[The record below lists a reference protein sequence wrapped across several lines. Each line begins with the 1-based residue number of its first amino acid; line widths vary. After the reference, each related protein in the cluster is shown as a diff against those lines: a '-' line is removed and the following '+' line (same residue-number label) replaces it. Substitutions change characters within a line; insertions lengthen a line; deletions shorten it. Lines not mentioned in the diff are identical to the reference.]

1 MRDIELTGEQKEKIE
16 DEFSKNPDLKHI
28 TQIVFDDDTL
38 DGRSKEGRTVRK
50 FLITKSL
57 DFTTTLVPKVDEVD
71 LTNDQKQFLMGNNVE
86 KGMNALEV
94 ARLTF
99 KDRAIQALSQQH
111 RTVMEYLRRY
121 RPEIVDDNEMLT
133 TDKWAAPKSLS
144 RSIKKINDWAG
155 QDFDEVTIQTKQR
168 KMCEK
173 LLFYLKSPR
182 FVHFINQYSTVADRD
197 LFESEFVRTVWDK
210 PDLTNDE
217 LNLYITVCTNY
228 VRQKHIQQR
237 INKLSTMLN
246 DTDNERDLT
255 MRLTELIKATSEEL
269 NQCEKRIES
278 LTKDLN
284 GSRQARLKAR
294 GEQNGSIAALVE
306 AFQDKEE
313 RDRMILMAELQN
325 KLIEEEADRLESM
338 DEYKARILG
347 IYIQMKNL
355 RLDLMTNTC
364 ETTLMITLTLF
375 HGWSLL
381 HPKKLKSILKIKQKK
396 NSY

>member
-1 MRDIELTGEQKEKIE
+1 MNDIELTDEQKEKIE
-16 DEFSKNPDLKHI
+16 DEFPKNPDLKHI
-28 TQIVFDDDTL
+28 TQIIFNDDTL
-38 DGRSKEGRTVRK
+38 DGRSKEGRAVRT

-57 DFTTTLVPKVDEVD
+57 DFTTTLVPKVEGVD
-71 LTNDQKQFLMGNNVE
+71 LTNEQKQFLMGSNVE

-99 KDRAIQALSQQH
+99 KDRAVQALSQQH

-133 TDKWAAPKSLS
+133 TDKWSAPKSLS

-237 INKLSTMLN
+237 IDKLNTMLN

-347 IYIQMKNL
+347 ISK
-355 RLDLMTNTC
+355 R
-364 ETTLMITLTLF
+364 E
-375 HGWSLL
+375 
-381 HPKKLKSILKIKQKK
+381 IL
-396 NSY
+396 

>member
-1 MRDIELTGEQKEKIE
+1 MNNLQLTEEQKTQIQE
-16 DEFSKNPDLKHI
+16 EFTKNPDLRHI
-28 TQIVFDDDTL
+28 TQIVFNDDTL
-38 DGRSKEGRTVRK
+38 DGRSKEGRAVRA
-50 FLITKSL
+50 FLINNNL
-57 DFTTTLVPKVDEVD
+57 EFNTTTPQRVEEIELE
-71 LTNDQKQFLMGNNVE
+71 TQQREFLMSDNIE
-86 KGMNALEV
+86 RGMNALE
-94 ARLTF
+94 ATRLVF
-99 KDRAIQALSQQH
+99 RDREIQPLSQQH
-111 RTVMEYLRRY
+111 RMVMEFLRSY
-121 RPEIVDDNEMLT
+121 RPEIVDDNDMVT
-133 TDKWAAPKSLS
+133 NDKWSPPKSLS
-144 RSIKKINDWAG
+144 RSIKKVNDWAG
-155 QDFDEVTIQTKQR
+155 QSFDEISIQTKQK

-182 FVHFINQYSTVADRD
+182 FVHFINQYSTIADRD

-237 INKLSTMLN
+237 IDRLNNMLN
-246 DTDNERDLT
+246 DTENERDITL
-255 MRLTELIKATSEEL
+255 RLTEIIKATSDEL

-313 RDRMILMAELQN
+313 RDRMIMMAEMQN

-338 DEYKARILG
+338 DDYKARILG
-347 IYIQMKNL
+347 I
-355 RLDLMTNTC
+355 
-364 ETTLMITLTLF
+364 
-375 HGWSLL
+375 S
-381 HPKKLKSILKIKQKK
+381 KKEIL
-396 NSY
+396 

>member
-1 MRDIELTGEQKEKIE
+1 MNDIQLTEEQKQKIE
-16 DEFSKNPDLKHI
+16 EEFAKNPDLKHI
-28 TQIVFDDDTL
+28 TQIVFDDDSL
-38 DGRSKEGRTVRK
+38 DGRSKEGRCVRA
-50 FLITKSL
+50 FLINKSL
-57 DFTTTLVPKVDEVD
+57 DFTTTLVPKAEEVD
-71 LTNDQKQFLMGNNVE
+71 LTSEQKQFLMGNNVE

-94 ARLTF
+94 TRLAF
-99 KDRAIQALSQQH
+99 KDRGIQPLSQQH
-111 RTVMEYLRRY
+111 RTVMDYLRRY

-133 TDKWAAPKSLS
+133 SDKWSPPKSLS
-144 RSIKKINDWAG
+144 RSIKKVNEWAG
-155 QDFDEVTIQTKQR
+155 QNFDEVNIQTKQR
-168 KMCEK
+168 RMCEK

-182 FVHFINQYSTVADRD
+182 FVHFINQYSTIADRD

-237 INKLSTMLN
+237 IDKLNTMLN

-284 GSRQARLKAR
+284 GSRQARLKAK

-306 AFQDKEE
+306 AFQEKEE
-313 RDRMILMAELQN
+313 RERMILMAEMQN
-325 KLIEEEADRLESM
+325 KLIEDEANRLESM

-347 IYIQMKNL
+347 I
-355 RLDLMTNTC
+355 
-364 ETTLMITLTLF
+364 
-375 HGWSLL
+375 S
-381 HPKKLKSILKIKQKK
+381 KKEIL
-396 NSY
+396 